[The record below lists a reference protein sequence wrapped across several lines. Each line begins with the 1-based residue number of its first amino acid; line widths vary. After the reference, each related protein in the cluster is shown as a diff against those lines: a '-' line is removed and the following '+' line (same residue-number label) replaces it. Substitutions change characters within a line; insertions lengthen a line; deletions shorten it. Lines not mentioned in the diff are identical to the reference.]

1 MKWAP
6 LKFEDLLRLL
16 QHVESSWKTLAG
28 YLLKDNLQY
37 KIDTIESNSFH
48 DDTST
53 KALDDVLRK
62 WLVCTVQAKRTWQT
76 LRDAADKYKDGSLE
90 NYIVSKSL
98 GCEFCKAIDGA
109 YYIIIQI
116 VSSHVLL

>member
-1 MKWAP
+1 MP

-16 QHVESSWKTLAG
+16 QPVESFWKTLAD

-37 KIDTIESNSFH
+37 KIDTIKDDSSN

-53 KALDDVLRK
+53 KALNDVLRK
-62 WLVCTVQAKRTWQT
+62 WLGCTPQAKRTWQT
-76 LRDAADKYKDGSLE
+76 LCDAAKKYGDGSLE

-98 GCEFCKAIDGA
+98 GCEF
-109 YYIIIQI
+109 
-116 VSSHVLL
+116 L